1 MNEREQEIK
10 ILNSFLSTFE
20 MDGVCGF
27 WVDETSDILMVYM
40 VINLEWLREIQTK
53 PEFVA
58 KRMRLFVSS
67 EIEKFTGLKV
77 QVGSTAKNC

>member
-10 ILNSFLSTFE
+10 ILNSFFSTIE
-20 MDGVCGF
+20 MKGVCGF

-40 VINLEWLREIQTK
+40 VIDLEWLKQIHAK

-58 KRMRLFVSS
+58 KGMRLFLGS